1 MNTKQKIKMLVCT
14 DKFFDAVAIKL
25 NRKSGKSVK
34 TIFYSNSFSEGEEEI
49 FLKCLDIYR
58 ESEQQKINEI
68 NVDFEEV

>member
-1 MNTKQKIKMLVCT
+1 MNTKQKIKMVVCA
-14 DKFFDAVAIKL
+14 DKFFDAVAVKL

-34 TIFYSNSFSEGEEEI
+34 TIFYSGKFNEGEEEI